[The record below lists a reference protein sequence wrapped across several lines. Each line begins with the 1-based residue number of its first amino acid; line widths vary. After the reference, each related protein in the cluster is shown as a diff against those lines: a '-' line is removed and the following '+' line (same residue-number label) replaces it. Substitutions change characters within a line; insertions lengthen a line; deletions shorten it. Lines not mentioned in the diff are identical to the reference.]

1 MNKFTLKAS
10 LRDGKKTAQALRK
23 DGFIPVELYG
33 HGVENVHLAVVRGEL
48 EKVWKQAGA
57 TSVVE
62 VDVDGKETRP
72 VLLHDIKRH
81 YMTDELEHADFYQV
95 NLKEKTTASVP
106 LKMVG
111 DSKAVRVLG
120 GILVELIRE
129 VEVECLPQDIPHEL
143 EVDLSLLSTFEDM
156 ITASQIK
163 LPANVALVTD
173 GEEAVAKVQEPRDL
187 EKELATDTEVKSAA
201 DVEVEKK
208 GKKEEEAAE

>member
-1 MNKFTLKAS
+1 MKFTLKAS

-163 LPANVALVTD
+163 LPANVTLVTD

-187 EKELATDTEVKSAA
+187 EKELAETTEVKSAA

-208 GKKEEEAAE
+208 GGKKEEEAAE